1 MTQLKRTHS
10 AKELISEA
18 LCNLIEQ
25 KKKYQDISISDI
37 TKEAGVCR
45 NSFYRNFNSKDDI
58 LKENFSNIVKQSDD
72 LFIKSKTKTNYDLVY
87 SITVVWKNNSRFL
100 RSFYEANFRLYFD
113 TTVKRILLSNTSE
126 SIDNINSHDYYL
138 FASKAWLGIGLLT
151 EWMLRNCDISVEEIA
166 KLVSNLLENIDKSN
180 SF

>member
-1 MTQLKRTHS
+1 MTQLKRTQS
-10 AKELISEA
+10 AKELISDA

-58 LKENFSNIVKQSDD
+58 LKENFSNIAKQSDD

-87 SITVVWKNNSRFL
+87 SITVVWKWYVSSRSLSVRVTTPFTPSL
-100 RSFYEANFRLYFD
+100 MEGSLNF
-113 TTVKRILLSNTSE
+113 
-126 SIDNINSHDYYL
+126 
-138 FASKAWLGIGLLT
+138 A
-151 EWMLRNCDISVEEIA
+151 
-166 KLVSNLLENIDKSN
+166 
-180 SF
+180 